1 MTRQRLIK
9 IAIAAAVLVTVAVV
23 CVLLSFAFAFNQEA
37 ALCAYLDGCG
47 ISDEDLCDLID
58 DLVASKDAL
67 DEDDEVSERGID
79 ALWNAVSAVSSR
91 GGQFVEAARAYENAP
106 AAGNPFI
113 MLKYRSTAQRLAQSL
128 KNGADL
134 VIYEASQST
143 AQIVAA
149 CDGIVLSGRGA
160 FDSAADTLRE
170 IATADDIGEEV
181 AYRDIIETILYSVQ
195 VTADVDFARLYI
207 LDGLTYR
214 GFCEANS
221 TGISSAAAA
230 LRAMT
235 YDDLLQAFGYLPQR
249 ADFASAMC
257 AFAQSNGADTDAV
270 GDLIADLLNAAYAAR
285 GIDARAVGCDVGTA
299 LTTLASAFGDDRPE
313 ASEAA
318 EGAASF
324 MAALFD
330 PLFLRSKSC
339 AMLFLPPC

>member
-58 DLVASKDAL
+58 DLVASKDVL

-113 MLKYRSTAQRLAQSL
+113 MLKYRSTAQRLAQSF

-134 VIYEASQST
+134 VIYEASQSA

-160 FDSAADTLRE
+160 DRK
-170 IATADDIGEEV
+170 
-181 AYRDIIETILYSVQ
+181 SV
-195 VTADVDFARLYI
+195 V
-207 LDGLTYR
+207 
-214 GFCEANS
+214 
-221 TGISSAAAA
+221 
-230 LRAMT
+230 
-235 YDDLLQAFGYLPQR
+235 
-249 ADFASAMC
+249 
-257 AFAQSNGADTDAV
+257 
-270 GDLIADLLNAAYAAR
+270 
-285 GIDARAVGCDVGTA
+285 
-299 LTTLASAFGDDRPE
+299 
-313 ASEAA
+313 
-318 EGAASF
+318 
-324 MAALFD
+324 
-330 PLFLRSKSC
+330 
-339 AMLFLPPC
+339 

>member
-1 MTRQRLIK
+1 MH
-9 IAIAAAVLVTVAVV
+9 
-23 CVLLSFAFAFNQEA
+23 
-37 ALCAYLDGCG
+37 
-47 ISDEDLCDLID
+47 DL
-58 DLVASKDAL
+58 
-67 DEDDEVSERGID
+67 
-79 ALWNAVSAVSSR
+79 
-91 GGQFVEAARAYENAP
+91 
-106 AAGNPFI
+106 
-113 MLKYRSTAQRLAQSL
+113 
-128 KNGADL
+128 
-134 VIYEASQST
+134 
-143 AQIVAA
+143 
-149 CDGIVLSGRGA
+149 
-160 FDSAADTLRE
+160 
-170 IATADDIGEEV
+170 ATADDIGEEV

-230 LRAMT
+230 LRAIS

-270 GDLIADLLNAAYAAR
+270 GDLIADLLNAAYVAR

-330 PLFLRSKSC
+330 PLFL
-339 AMLFLPPC
+339 